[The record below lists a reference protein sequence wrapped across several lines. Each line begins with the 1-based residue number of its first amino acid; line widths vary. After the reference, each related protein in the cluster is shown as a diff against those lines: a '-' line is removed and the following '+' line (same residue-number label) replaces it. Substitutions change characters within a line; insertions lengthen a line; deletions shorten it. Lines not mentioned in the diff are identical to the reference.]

1 MSFYGPAWPLKNG
14 TDDLFEMND
23 SLKKQVNFYLRNIL
37 LTSPGEN
44 ISDPD
49 YGVGLRRFLF
59 ESFEDGSVDALS
71 ARISTQIKRYIT
83 FVNVTRIVVD
93 NSAANKDNGIL
104 SLKIIYS
111 IRNQATQEVFDLQ
124 LNPDTTIGLY

>member
-23 SLKKQVNFYLRNIL
+23 SLRKEINFYLKNIL

-44 ISDPD
+44 ISDPA

-59 ESFEDGSVDALS
+59 ESFEDGTIDLLS
-71 ARISTQIKRYIT
+71 GRISTQINKYIN
-83 FVNVTRIVVD
+83 FINVSRIVVD
-93 NSAANKDNGIL
+93 NSAANKENSIL
-104 SLKIIYS
+104 GLKIIYS
-111 IRNQATQEVFDLQ
+111 IRNQATQEVFELE
-124 LNPDTTIGLY
+124 LNPETTIGLY

>member
-23 SLKKQVNFYLRNIL
+23 SLKKEINFYLRNIL
-37 LTSPGEN
+37 LTNPGEN
-44 ISDPD
+44 ISDPN

-59 ESFEDGSVDALS
+59 ESFEDGSIDLLS
-71 ARISTQIKRYIT
+71 SRVSTQIKKYIK
-83 FVNVTRIVVD
+83 FINVNRIVVD
-93 NSAANKDNGIL
+93 ASAANKDNGIL

-111 IRNQATQEVFDLQ
+111 IRNQSTQEIFNLE
-124 LNPDTTIGLY
+124 LSPETTIGLY

>member
-93 NSAANKDNGIL
+93 NSAENKDNGIL

>member
-23 SLKKQVNFYLRNIL
+23 SLKKQINFYLKNIL

-44 ISDPD
+44 ISDPS
-49 YGVGLRRFLF
+49 YGVGLRRYLF
-59 ESFEDGSVDALS
+59 ESFEDGSIDLLS
-71 ARISTQIKRYIT
+71 ARMSTQIKKYIT
-83 FVNVTRIVVD
+83 FINVNRIVID
-93 NSAANKDNGIL
+93 NSAANKENAIL

-111 IRNQATQEVFDLQ
+111 IRNQATQEIFELDLT
-124 LNPDTTIGLY
+124 PETTIGLY